1 MKFVTSTILVL
12 MVAATSAV
20 ASPFNDIDLE
30 PALNGGV
37 SASGLFPTQEL
48 EDRYGPAIANPFNDI
63 DLEPAVNGDVSA
75 SGLFPTQDLEDRY
88 DPAVALV
95 VWYSERD
102 LEPAFNGGVSASGL
116 FPTQEAEDSASEEIK
131 RMLSEMARNH

>member
-1 MKFVTSTILVL
+1 MKFVTSTMLVL

-37 SASGLFPTQEL
+37 SASGLFPTQDL
-48 EDRYGPAIANPFNDI
+48 EDRYGSAIASPFNDI
-63 DLEPAVNGDVSA
+63 DLEPALNGGVSA

-88 DPAVALV
+88 DPAVAV
-95 VWYSERD
+95 VWYNERD

-116 FPTQEAEDSASEEIK
+116 FPTQEAEDRASEETK
-131 RMLSEMARNH
+131 SMLSEMSRNR